1 VDRLDRSI
9 DVALFERK
17 SAEYRQ
23 QQARISPRSK
33 DRRGQRAVHGSWHQP
48 TRTHAKLHQA
58 VPKSS
63 KRPKNGSNENWLP
76 GMDSNHELDRF

>member
-1 VDRLDRSI
+1 VDRLDRRI

-48 TRTHAKLHQA
+48 ISNSRETAPGCAEKQQA
-58 VPKSS
+58 AEK
-63 KRPKNGSNENWLP
+63 WLK
-76 GMDSNHELDRF
+76 